1 MGGGLF
7 ELPVGILELLVSVLE
22 LSVDVLE
29 LPVGV
34 LEMPVGVLEMPVGVL
49 ELPVG
54 VLELPVG
61 VLELPAGVLELPVGD
76 LKLPLGLLE
85 PPTQVVTF
93 PLVFV
98 DLSIQGRDLLLHF
111 FKLFFGLLVL
121 LVEARLVGLQPRK
134 AVRVTMIHKVV
145 VPILAG
151 PALLKVVV
159 DGAGVLVKH
168 PLFLGGRRWGP

>member
-7 ELPVGILELLVSVLE
+7 ELPVGILEL
-22 LSVDVLE
+22 
-29 LPVGV
+29 
-34 LEMPVGVLEMPVGVL
+34 PVGVL
-49 ELPVG
+49 ELLVG
-54 VLELPVG
+54 ILELLVDVLELLLG
-61 VLELPAGVLELPVGD
+61 V
-76 LKLPLGLLE
+76 LE
-85 PPTQVVTF
+85 PPTQVVAS
-93 PLVFV
+93 PLVFEN
-98 DLSIQGRDLLLHF
+98 LSIQGRDLLLHF